1 MWVCGPRNRAG
12 CKPGART
19 VCPCLHCFT
28 LIAILGLYSH
38 SPLLQGTTH
47 KRTNIVDPGSGLPA
61 QHFLDVVAT
70 QYKSCE

>member
-1 MWVCGPRNRAG
+1 MWVCGPRS
-12 CKPGART
+12 RT
-19 VCPCLHCFT
+19 VCRCLHCFP

-61 QHFLDVVAT
+61 EHFLDVVAT